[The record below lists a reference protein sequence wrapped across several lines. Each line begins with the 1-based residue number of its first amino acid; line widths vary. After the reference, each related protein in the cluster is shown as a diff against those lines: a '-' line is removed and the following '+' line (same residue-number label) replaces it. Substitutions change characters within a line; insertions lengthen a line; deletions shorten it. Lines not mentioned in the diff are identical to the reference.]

1 MPTTLKYMN
10 QLRTQEL
17 ITEIK
22 RRLAK
27 KQDIIQFMVMPTI
40 TSEMVGDVYQYIGDT
55 TATYKNGDFYR
66 VVLNPETLDPE
77 YKQITYNKD
86 EIDELIDA
94 AGHFEVVEELP
105 TTDIKTNVIYLV
117 PKKKT
122 LDGYVDS
129 TDDSFY
135 FPTGDETA
143 PTFQKYDVGGN
154 FVEDVTGADAE
165 TVQANI
171 DDGTFTAETKTCKV
185 GQVNNVK
192 DEYINLDG
200 TVAGWEKIGDTE
212 IDLSGYV
219 KHEELV
225 AITAEELED
234 MWRTTGILNLSTD
247 TVTVAAE
254 ETADVDVTSTGA
266 IVLLVGDT
274 DVATAVYA
282 NGKITITGVAT
293 GTTDVT
299 VISSATE
306 DYKAVTAT
314 IAVTVS

>member
-40 TSEMVGDVYQYIGDT
+40 TADMVGDMYQYVGDS

-66 VVLNPETLDPE
+66 VALNPDTLEPE
-77 YKQITYNKD
+77 YQQVTYNKE

-94 AGHFEVVEELP
+94 AGHFEVVDELP

-117 PKKKT
+117 PKKKSM
-122 LDGYVDS
+122 DGYVDS

-135 FPTGDETA
+135 VPTGDETTPA
-143 PTFQKYDVGGN
+143 FMKFDEDGN
-154 FVEDVTGADAE
+154 FVEDVTGTDAE
-165 TVQANI
+165 DVQALI
-171 DDGTFTAETKTCKV
+171 DDETYTAATRV
-185 GQVNNVK
+185 VIIGQVNNVK

-212 IDLSGYV
+212 IDLSEYV

-225 AITAEELED
+225 PITAEELED

-247 TVTVAAE
+247 TVTIVTGD
-254 ETADVDVTSTGA
+254 TADVDVTSTGT

-274 DVATAVYA
+274 DVATASYT
-282 NGKITITGVAT
+282 NGVITIEGVGA
-293 GTTDVT
+293 GTTEVT
-299 VISSATE
+299 VVSSATE
-306 DYKAVTAT
+306 DYKAATGT